1 MVELFKTIDG
11 KIQPVE
17 EYQNDVWINMT
28 APTPDEINEVV
39 SRTGVEE
46 EFLLAALDDE
56 ETSRIEAEDNQK
68 LIIIDIPMQQKE
80 NDGVIYMTIPLGI
93 ILLEKSIITVCLK
106 DSAIIKELSDGF
118 VKGVFTNLKTRFV
131 FQLLYRVAVRYLQ
144 YLKQIDKLSNFVERQ
159 LHRSMKNKELIQ
171 LLELEKSLVFFSTS
185 LKADE
190 MTLEKILR
198 GRFIKLYDEDQ
209 ELLEDVLIEIK
220 QAIEM
225 SNIYSSILSGTMDAF
240 ASVISNNLNIVMK
253 VLTSITILMA
263 IPTMVASFYG
273 MNVIGLPIPNFWI
286 VLGIIRP
293 VRFLLRLQALNA
305 RLDHTQLLEIH
316 RIKPQLLILTPACHT
331 ISTDRQCTRK
341 NMTAVIVGMFSD
353 QIHSARRK
361 INLRTVCSSKKF
373 PKFC

>member
-273 MNVIGLPIPNFWI
+273 MNVTGLPIPNFWI
-286 VLGIIRP
+286 VLGI
-293 VRFLLRLQALNA
+293 
-305 RLDHTQLLEIH
+305 
-316 RIKPQLLILTPACHT
+316 
-331 ISTDRQCTRK
+331 S
-341 NMTAVIVGMFSD
+341 AVI
-353 QIHSARRK
+353 
-361 INLRTVCSSKKF
+361 TVICAIFLNK
-373 PKFC
+373 

>member
-1 MVELFKTIDG
+1 MIELFKTIDG
-11 KIQPVE
+11 KIQSVE

-56 ETSRIEAEDNQK
+56 ETSRIEAEEDQK

-106 DSAIIKELSDGF
+106 DSAIIKEMSDGF
-118 VKGVFTNLKTRFV
+118 VKGVQTNLKTRFV

-209 ELLEDVLIEIK
+209 DLLEDVLIEIK

-263 IPTMVASFYG
+263 IPTMIASFYG
-273 MNVIGLPIPNFWI
+273 MNVTGLPIPNFWI
-286 VLGIIRP
+286 VLGI
-293 VRFLLRLQALNA
+293 
-305 RLDHTQLLEIH
+305 
-316 RIKPQLLILTPACHT
+316 
-331 ISTDRQCTRK
+331 S
-341 NMTAVIVGMFSD
+341 AVITVICAFFLNRKGM
-353 QIHSARRK
+353 
-361 INLRTVCSSKKF
+361 L
-373 PKFC
+373 

>member
-80 NDGVIYMTIPLGI
+80 NDCVIYMTIPLGI

-273 MNVIGLPIPNFWI
+273 MNVTGLPIPNFWI
-286 VLGIIRP
+286 VLGI
-293 VRFLLRLQALNA
+293 
-305 RLDHTQLLEIH
+305 
-316 RIKPQLLILTPACHT
+316 
-331 ISTDRQCTRK
+331 S
-341 NMTAVIVGMFSD
+341 AVITVICAIFLNKKGM
-353 QIHSARRK
+353 
-361 INLRTVCSSKKF
+361 L
-373 PKFC
+373 